1 VTPGGGTDD
10 RQRGNVGIQVSV
22 AQSTRVLLP
31 ALAKRLRVAQPDPFT
46 PDIVVVPS
54 VGQRDWLLEQL
65 GALLVPEHGGAGICT
80 NVEFWFPADFNRRIV
95 ATGAV
100 ADDPWDPQQLGWTIL
115 GLLDSQAA
123 IAPRFD
129 ESKRPL
135 SLAQR
140 IAELFDRYGVHRPE
154 LLRQWRRL
162 MDGDALAGE
171 RLGGAYRWQMELW
184 QVLRAQLGPSPGE
197 RFLDAS
203 EHLQPGALSARLS
216 VFGLEQ
222 FSTAMV
228 GLLNGL
234 AALGDDTD
242 IAVFGVFPAPAAV
255 AEICGLALDLDNST
269 SRSRREID
277 VSVALTHPLVRSW
290 GVSGAEAVALLGTL
304 PGALTVVHSDH
315 GPSVL
320 ARVQASIANDAA
332 VTPVSES
339 ATAEVLARCD
349 GSIQIH
355 QCHGPTRQVEVLR
368 DALLHLMNDDPT
380 LTPRDIVVICP
391 NLEVFAPL
399 IGPVLA
405 ATPGGVSLPVEIID
419 KSSATATAVADTLD
433 ALLAAVGGRL
443 SVSEV
448 RGLLARG
455 PVRRRFGITD
465 DDLDTISG
473 WLDDLDTR
481 WGIDAAHRSEAPWNY
496 PTGFDDGTWR
506 QGLDRLAAGVL
517 VQAPQMREAPE
528 GVVPFDDLGG
538 SHIDTMGRLVDVVDA
553 LDALARRCRSPHDA
567 DGWADVLAAAIGSFV
582 AVDPDDRRQLDDATA
597 VVAQLRANAP
607 AAGGALLGVSEIRS
621 WVASCLDG
629 IHTRSR
635 QWGDVIRVA
644 SLTRLR
650 GVPARVVAI
659 LGFDHDAFRSGSNDG
674 DDILAIEPRIGERDL
689 HAEQRLGLLTTVCA
703 ATDALVITCNGYDVT
718 NNKRIPMAIALEE
731 LADTVASVLADPAT
745 RDAAASDP
753 TGSTPA
759 RSEADGS
766 VVVGHGD
773 TRPLVVSHAR
783 QAADPVNF
791 GHDGDDPVKNAGQ
804 FAGGVWTFDPT
815 AAAVATEVHRVG
827 LTGPTPVTW
836 PVLLDAP
843 DPDAANPLTVAE
855 LIDAVR
861 RPSDVYLR
869 TQLRITLPGKNDE
882 VVEDVTLWPGSLAE
896 RSLGAELVT
905 ARRSGVDIEQWLHLR
920 SIAGGLPP
928 GGLRDQFLAGLSA
941 SVDRLFT
948 VDGVAHAVTDLVE
961 VAALVSGRA
970 VVDDIDVCGH
980 QVVTMTYSKWHPR
993 HRLAPWLRLAAV
1005 TLARPDVAWESVIV
1019 SLDWKSESD
1028 GKLRPAVCDRF
1039 VMVGDTP
1046 EERVASATT
1055 ALAFALDM
1063 RQRALRSAIPLFE
1076 RSSWSVGDGLFDP
1089 SPEDLSRDL
1098 ERPTVRVLFGDDPE
1112 AAAMRTQDF
1121 IAQID
1126 DGLAPAPD
1134 RASAYATTLVGTFC
1148 ATVEVTDPANP
1159 KKPLCAKGSS

>member
-1 VTPGGGTDD
+1 VTPGWGTDD
-10 RQRGNVGIQVSV
+10 RQWGNVGIQVSV

-31 ALAKRLRVAQPDPFT
+31 QLAERLRVAQPDPFT

-65 GALLVPEHGGAGICT
+65 GTLLVPEHGGAGICT
-80 NVEFWFPADFNRRIV
+80 NVEFWFPADFNRRIA
-95 ATGAV
+95 ATGATV
-100 ADDPWDPQQLGWTIL
+100 NDPWDPQQLGWTIL
-115 GLLDSQAA
+115 GLLDSHAA
-123 IAPRFD
+123 SAPRFD

-135 SLAQR
+135 SLALR
-140 IAELFDRYGVHRPE
+140 IAELFDRYGVHRPD
-154 LLRQWRRL
+154 LLRHWHRL
-162 MDGDALAGE
+162 MEGDAQPGE
-171 RLGGAYRWQMELW
+171 RLAEAYRWQMELW

-203 EHLQPGALSARLS
+203 EHLQPGTLSARLS
-216 VFGLEQ
+216 IFGLEQ

-234 AALGDDTD
+234 AALGDEAD

-255 AEICGLALDLDNST
+255 AGITGLALGLDAT
-269 SRSRREID
+269 AGRSRREID
-277 VSVALTHPLVRSW
+277 VSVSLTHPLVRSW

-304 PGALTVVHSDH
+304 PGELTVVSSHH
-315 GPSVL
+315 GHSVL
-320 ARVQASIANDAA
+320 ERVQASIASDAT

-355 QCHGPTRQVEVLR
+355 QCHGPSRQVEVLR

-405 ATPGGVSLPVEIID
+405 ANNGGVGLPVEIID
-419 KSSATATAVADTLD
+419 TSSATVTAVADTLD

-443 SVSEV
+443 SASEV
-448 RGLLARG
+448 RSLLTRA

-481 WGIDAAHRSEAPWNY
+481 WGIDADHRGEAPWNY
-496 PTGFDDGTWR
+496 PEGFDDGTWR
-506 QGLDRLAAGVL
+506 QGLDRLAAGLL
-517 VQAPQMREAPE
+517 VQAPQMREAPD

-538 SHIDTMGRLVDVVDA
+538 SDIDTLGRLVDVVDA

-567 DGWADVLAAAIGSFV
+567 DGWADILTDAIGSFV
-582 AVDPDDRRQLDDATA
+582 AVDPDHKRQLDDATA

-621 WVASCLDG
+621 WVASGLDG
-629 IHTRSR
+629 IHSRSR

-674 DDILAIEPRIGERDL
+674 DDILAIDPRIGERDL

-703 ATDALVITCNGYDVT
+703 ATDALVITCSGYDVT
-718 NNKRIPMAIALEE
+718 NNKRIPLAIALEE
-731 LADTVASVLADPAT
+731 LADTVASVLADPL
-745 RDAAASDP
+745 SSSPVDP
-753 TGSTPA
+753 G
-759 RSEADGS
+759 
-766 VVVGHGD
+766 

-791 GHDGDDPVKNAGQ
+791 GHLGDDPVKNAGV
-804 FAGGVWTFDPT
+804 FAGGAWTFDPT
-815 AAAVATEVHRVG
+815 AAAVAAEVRRVG
-827 LTGPTPVTW
+827 LAGPTPIAW

-843 DPDAANPLTVAE
+843 DPDADNALSTAE

-869 TQLRITLPGKNDE
+869 TQLGITLPGQHDE
-882 VVEDVTLWPGSLAE
+882 VVEDVTLWPGILAE
-896 RSLGAELVT
+896 RILGAELVT

-928 GGLRDQFLAGLSA
+928 GGLRAQFLSGLSA
-941 SVDRLFT
+941 SVDRLFA
-948 VDGVAHAVTDLVE
+948 VPGVAHAVTDSVE
-961 VAALVSGRA
+961 VATTVNGRA
-970 VVDDIDVCGH
+970 IADTIDVCGH
-980 QVVTMTYSKWHPR
+980 QLVTMAYSKWHPR
-993 HRLAPWLRLAAV
+993 HRLAAWLRLAAA

-1019 SLDWKSESD
+1019 ALNWAADKD

-1046 EERVASATT
+1046 SARVVSATA

-1063 RQRALRSAIPLFE
+1063 RQRGLRSAIPLFE
-1076 RSSWSVGDGLFDP
+1076 RSSWSVTNGLFDP
-1089 SPEDLSRDL
+1089 SADDLKVDL
-1098 ERPTVRVLFGDDPE
+1098 KRPTVKVLFGDDPDVM
-1112 AAAMRTQDF
+1112 AMRTQGL

-1126 DGLAPAPD
+1126 DGLASAPD
-1134 RASAYATTLVGTFC
+1134 RASAYAATLVGTFC
-1148 ATVEVTDPANP
+1148 ATVEVTAPANP
-1159 KKPLCAKGSS
+1159 KAPLGARGSS